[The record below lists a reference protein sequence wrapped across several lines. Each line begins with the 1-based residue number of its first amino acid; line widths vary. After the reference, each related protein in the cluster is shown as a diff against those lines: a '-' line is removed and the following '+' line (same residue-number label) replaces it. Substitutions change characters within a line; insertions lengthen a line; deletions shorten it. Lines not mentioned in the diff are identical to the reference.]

1 MKQFIVGE
9 WIRGQLR
16 GWFCCYVP
24 VEAINDKLTVIG
36 GDCFCWFLYVVINGE
51 RLYMSYGWRTNSWSI
66 TRLIICLL
74 IISVLQRK
82 CKKNC
87 LDIWWVQTKAV
98 ILQPFSRLAQAS
110 ATRCHEDGN
119 ADEYWKSASYKE
131 NAEKMTEDLVS
142 PNKSSNFAAAFEQTR
157 PLGVESKKAQ

>member
-1 MKQFIVGE
+1 MVNDCAVNNMFSTSLPLELSV
-9 WIRGQLR
+9 
-16 GWFCCYVP
+16 WFDNQC
-24 VEAINDKLTVIG
+24 LTKK
-36 GDCFCWFLYVVINGE
+36 
-51 RLYMSYGWRTNSWSI
+51 M
-66 TRLIICLL
+66 
-74 IISVLQRK
+74 Q
-82 CKKNC
+82 KNC

-119 ADEYWKSASYKE
+119 ADKHWKSASYKE

-157 PLGVESKKAQ
+157 PLGVESKKAPQSDLWNIEAIDVVQESMLYIIYKVYAQGNTMQFHYALRIGNCAL